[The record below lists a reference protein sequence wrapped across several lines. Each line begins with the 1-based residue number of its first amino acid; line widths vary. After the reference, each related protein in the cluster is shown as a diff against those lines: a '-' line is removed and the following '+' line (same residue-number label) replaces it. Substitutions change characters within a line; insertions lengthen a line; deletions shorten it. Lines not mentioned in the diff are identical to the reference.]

1 MLKYLKGLNQALFGW
16 AWCPPRDWGLLP
28 RQLRPCWCLTTG
40 GLRLGQLAWIPRSWT
55 DWGTSRTVTGPRDQ
69 WALSRTSLP
78 GSLELE
84 SHQGQLLCVF
94 HTLHSTASCHL
105 HRSKFRSSVS
115 WASWP
120 AEQACMAVF
129 FPFSL
134 LKKKIPS
141 MPSFFPDRFYS
152 VVLPAWS
159 GTCCV
164 NWAFLDPTAFLPPR
178 CQDHS
183 RRVPPLVVLDAHF
196 FLW

>member
-28 RQLRPCWCLTTG
+28 RQLRPCWCLITG

-134 LKKKIPS
+134 LKKKN
-141 MPSFFPDRFYS
+141 SFHAVFLSRQILLCSPPCLVWNLLCKLGLPGPDCIS
-152 VVLPAWS
+152 ASQV
-159 GTCCV
+159 
-164 NWAFLDPTAFLPPR
+164 PR
-178 CQDHS
+178 PQ
-183 RRVPPLVVLDAHF
+183 
-196 FLW
+196 